1 MASFCPTILKF
12 IRWGWEKTTENLN
25 QDIWDVTQSSSS
37 NIGETF
43 ISIYYRQYNLQVLA
57 PVLPLKPIQ
66 TKPVSKL
73 QKLLL

>member
-1 MASFCPTILKF
+1 
-12 IRWGWEKTTENLN
+12 
-25 QDIWDVTQSSSS
+25 VTQSSSS